1 MMQSMS
7 DDLIK
12 RSDAI
17 EAIRNIVAQYIPF
30 LNRVTES
37 LPLNCE
43 IALRSVPSADRPQ
56 GKWIITEQDN
66 GHKWTHR
73 KCSECGKGIIEPLGV
88 SGMNYCPNCGAR
100 MKGAD
105 DETD

>member
-7 DDLIK
+7 DDLIR

-43 IALRSVPSADRPQ
+43 IAIRSVPSAERPQ
-56 GKWIITEQDN
+56 GEWIRDDIGTLI
-66 GHKWTHR
+66 
-73 KCSECGKGIIEPLGV
+73 CSECKRPRRDNRIGHTNFCN
-88 SGMNYCPNCGAR
+88 SCGADMR
-100 MKGAD
+100 EG
-105 DETD
+105 ETGEQVHKI